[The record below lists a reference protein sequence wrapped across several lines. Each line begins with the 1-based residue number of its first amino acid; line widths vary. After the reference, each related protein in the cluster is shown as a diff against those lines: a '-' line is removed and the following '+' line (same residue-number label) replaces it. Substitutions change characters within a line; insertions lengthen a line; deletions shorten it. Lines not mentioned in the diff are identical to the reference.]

1 MPRLVVAPAF
11 LMLIALIGAQW
22 PASAQDIPVP
32 HVTVSGEASRAVE
45 PSLAEARAGV
55 ITQGK
60 SAREASDANARTMAA
75 VLASLKEA
83 GVEAKD
89 IQTSRFSV
97 QPLFTRQQQDGRSE
111 PPRISGYQVSNNVTV
126 RIRDI
131 GKLGEI
137 FDRLLAAGANTIYGV
152 EFQTPENSKL
162 IDSVRAAAVEDAK
175 RKAELY
181 AQAAGVQLGRV
192 FAITENSV
200 SVPRSLMRAAA
211 APQSATPTSPG
222 EEVLRVSVTVSFE
235 LNR

>member
-1 MPRLVVAPAF
+1 MPRLVFAPAVLVLLF
-11 LMLIALIGAQW
+11 LIGGAGS
-22 PASAQDIPVP
+22 AAAQDLPVP

-60 SAREASDANARTMAA
+60 SAREASEANARTMTA

-83 GVEAKD
+83 GVEPKD
-89 IQTSRFSV
+89 IQTSRFAV
-97 QPLFTRQQQDGRSE
+97 QPLFTRQQQEGRSDSS
-111 PPRISGYQVSNNVTV
+111 RITGYQVSNNVTV
-126 RIRDI
+126 KIRDV
-131 GKLGEI
+131 GQLGEI

-152 EFQTPENSKL
+152 EFQVPENPKL
-162 IDSVRAAAVEDAK
+162 LDTVRAAAVADAK

-200 SVPRSLMRAAA
+200 SVPRPIMRAAA
-211 APQSATPTSPG
+211 APQAATPISPG
-222 EEVLRVSVTVSFE
+222 EEVLRVSVTVTFE
-235 LNR
+235 LSR

>member
-1 MPRLVVAPAF
+1 MPRPVFAPAV
-11 LMLIALIGAQW
+11 LVLLSLIGRE
-22 PASAQDIPVP
+22 PAAAQDLPIP

-45 PSLAEARAGV
+45 PSLAETRAGV

-60 SAREASDANARTMAA
+60 SAREASDANARTMTA
-75 VLASLKEA
+75 VLASLQEA
-83 GVEAKD
+83 GVEPKD
-89 IQTSRFSV
+89 IQTSRFAV
-97 QPLFTRQQQDGRSE
+97 QPLFTRQQQEGRSE
-111 PPRISGYQVSNNVTV
+111 PPRITGYQVSNNVSV

-152 EFQTPENSKL
+152 EFQVPENPKL
-162 IDSVRAAAVEDAK
+162 LDAVRTAAIEDGK

-200 SVPRSLMRAAA
+200 SVPRPMMRAAA
-211 APQSATPTSPG
+211 TPQSATPTSPG
-222 EEVLRVSVTVSFE
+222 EEVLRVSVTVTFE
-235 LNR
+235 LSR